1 MTFLMVERP
10 SDVKARIKVIA
21 ITSNGCL
28 EVIKC
33 CIWFFEIEVQQ
44 PSLMPSRSVVR
55 VEADCFV

>member
-1 MTFLMVERP
+1 MTFLMVESP

-28 EVIKC
+28 EVIEC
-33 CIWFFEIEVQQ
+33 CIWFFEIKVQQ
-44 PSLMPSRSVVR
+44 TSLMPSRSVVG